1 MTCGRLDNALQWS
14 IKGVKVTNDFSRVV
28 RSAVDVP
35 NVWYVRS
42 CYCSTAESGVARGNI
57 QLRLRDLGPD
67 QTSAPT
73 LDPVDIPDNRPRRDV
88 PCWAVRRMERGC
100 RGGAAAAG
108 NIFTG
113 RGGAGLGGPRQSATL
128 AVRPRRSEQL
138 QSVAWSLGRAEQQPP
153 TSAGRPQGTPVTPWV
168 WCGQCGHWTLD
179 SGHNTAEAPT
189 QEFLCPVILAAW
201 EQ

>member
-1 MTCGRLDNALQWS
+1 M
-14 IKGVKVTNDFSRVV
+14 
-28 RSAVDVP
+28 DVP

-42 CYCSTAESGVARGNI
+42 CDCSTAESGVARGNI

-88 PCWAVRRMERGC
+88 PCWAARRMERGC
-100 RGGAAAAG
+100 RGGAAAG

-179 SGHNTAEAPT
+179 TTLQRPNTGVSLPGDLAPLHGNS
-189 QEFLCPVILAAW
+189 EEV
-201 EQ
+201 

>member
-1 MTCGRLDNALQWS
+1 M
-14 IKGVKVTNDFSRVV
+14 
-28 RSAVDVP
+28 DVL

-88 PCWAVRRMERGC
+88 PCWAARRMERGC
-100 RGGAAAAG
+100 RGGAAAG

-168 WCGQCGHWTLD
+168 WCGQCGHWTQHCR
-179 SGHNTAEAPT
+179 GPT
-189 QEFLCPVILAAW
+189 QEFLCPVILAPLHGNS
-201 EQ
+201 EEV